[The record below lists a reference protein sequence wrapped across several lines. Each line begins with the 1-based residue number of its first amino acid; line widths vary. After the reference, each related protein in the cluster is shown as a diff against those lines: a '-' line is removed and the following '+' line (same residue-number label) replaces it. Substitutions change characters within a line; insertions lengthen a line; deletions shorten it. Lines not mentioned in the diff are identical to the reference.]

1 MSCYKIQ
8 KNISAYFDGALT
20 EKEKVQVLA
29 HVKKCKQCSGVF
41 QQFQAMQQ
49 DIDTSIIKHEPP
61 VSVEEILFR
70 RIAAEKQKAVR
81 PQGIRKLL
89 ALLRDFRIQYQPAFR
104 VVEFATVFLLALF
117 AGIQI
122 HQVWTSQNTSG
133 SVNFTA
139 FAESPSSVDDFFQK
153 GIKDYLEKSSLILRQ
168 LKNEDTS
175 RLTNTSFSQEK
186 ELARDL
192 LNQSKLISSKLKQD
206 SSSYIGGLIDELEPI
221 FMDVANFDQHKDRRS
236 LDVIRQ
242 TINDKNYLMRL
253 ESVKA
258 TNSRLRIRY

>member
-20 EKEKVQVLA
+20 EKEKVQVLL
-29 HVKKCKQCSGVF
+29 HVKKCKQCRSVF
-41 QQFQAMQQ
+41 QKFQAMQR
-49 DIDTSIIKHEPP
+49 DIDNNIEKHEPP
-61 VSVEEILFR
+61 VYIEEMLFR
-70 RIAAEKQKAVR
+70 RIAAGKQQAIR
-81 PQGIRKLL
+81 PQGIKKLL
-89 ALLRDFRIQYQPAFR
+89 ARLQDFRIQYQPAFR
-104 VVEFATVFLLALF
+104 VVEFAMVFLLALF

-122 HQVWTSQNTSG
+122 HQVWTSRNTSG
-133 SVNFTA
+133 GVNLTA
-139 FAESPSSVDDFFQK
+139 FEESPSSVDDFFQK
-153 GIKDYLEKSSLILRQ
+153 GMKDYLEKSSLILRQ

-175 RLTNTSFSQEK
+175 RLTNASFSQEK

-192 LNQSKLISSKLKQD
+192 LNQSKLISSKIKQD
-206 SSSYIGGLIDELEPI
+206 SSSYIGGLIDDLEPI
-221 FMDVANFDQHKDRRS
+221 FMDVANFDQQKDRRS

-258 TNSRLRIRY
+258 TNSRIHVRY

>member
-20 EKEKVQVLA
+20 EKEKAQVLHHA
-29 HVKKCKQCSGVF
+29 KECKSCAGFF
-41 QQFQAMQQ
+41 QYFEVLQK
-49 DIDTSIIKHEPP
+49 DIEKSTVNHEPP
-61 VSVEEILFR
+61 AYVGEMLFR
-70 RIAAEKQKAVR
+70 RIAAEKQQAIR
-81 PQGIRKLL
+81 TQGIRKLL
-89 ALLRDFRIQYQPAFR
+89 ARLRDFRIQYQPAFR
-104 VVEFATVFLLALF
+104 IVEFATVFLLALF

-122 HQVWTSQNTSG
+122 HQVWTGRNISDSTNLA
-133 SVNFTA
+133 A
-139 FAESPSSVDDFFQK
+139 FEEPPSSVDDFFQK
-153 GIKDYLEKSSLILRQ
+153 GMKDYLEKSSLILRQ

-175 RLTNTSFSQEK
+175 RLTNASFSQEK

-206 SSSYIGGLIDELEPI
+206 SSSYIGSLIDELEPI
-221 FMDVANFDQHKDRRS
+221 FMDVANFDQQKDRRS

-258 TNSRLRIRY
+258 TNSRLQIRY